1 MVAIPFRSRVR
12 DPLMELW
19 DDPAISA
26 ALGTSLAISAAGFG
40 TCKGVDLSLQ
50 GRPYPYTWSCGP
62 LLPRLRTGDG
72 AHLVPNNCD
81 FV

>member
-50 GRPYPYTWSCGP
+50 GGP
-62 LLPRLRTGDG
+62 WTDCDKRSSG
-72 AHLVPNNCD
+72 VPMKGGK
-81 FV
+81 